1 MINRPLWHDYFIGLA
16 YYASTRS
23 NDVQTKVGCVIVGVD
38 NRIISIGYNGFCS
51 GVDTTDLPTTRPL
64 KYPFIVH
71 AEENAICNMI
81 IKPSFKKTAYITH
94 IPCHRCAK
102 LMWQND
108 VREWYIPR
116 KQKAHSYSE
125 DDEIVYKHLNENGL
139 KINYMNPN
147 LDHLYHIIPDEK
159 Y

>member
-1 MINRPLWHDYFIGLA
+1 MTSRPNWHDYFIGLA

-23 NDVQTKVGCVIVGVD
+23 NDSQTKVGCVIVGAD
-38 NRIISIGYNGFCS
+38 NRISSIGYNGFCS
-51 GVDTTDLPTTRPL
+51 GVDTSDLPTKRPL

-94 IPCHRCAK
+94 VPCHRCAK

-108 VREWYIPR
+108 VREWYLPV
-116 KQKAHSYSE
+116 KKKAHSYSE
-125 DDEIVYKHLNENGL
+125 DDEIVYNHLIENGL
-139 KINYMNPN
+139 KINYIRPN
-147 LDHLYHIIPDEK
+147 LSHLYDIIPDEK
-159 Y
+159 H